1 MLYLWDAT
9 DYGTPTNMDEVFKT
23 FNQLIEKPER
33 PSSAILAFAQ
43 RIQDLARF
51 HQVFAEPTKQLY
63 HNLVA
68 QFKQHQYALHSLE
81 LPYGN
86 YLPLLKTLGD
96 TAAAFNLVIYD
107 DQLGVA
113 YLPSKK
119 ALPDN
124 RAIDWLMQK
133 DFLANKT
140 FKNLK
145 EFQNYVQPLMHDLM
159 ARYGLSFTQMPSHE
173 KPIYIKQLEYG
184 LQYISVGYK
193 QDKEGDYELDGMLYI
208 DVPFVENI
216 YSKFDFAKF
225 EHSTTVSMQLLYGL
239 YSAPSSEFLREDYSK
254 LKLKT
259 QEDVTTRLQWFE
271 DGFLK
276 ALAIAENIKGLDRLL
291 NGDVNERFKSN
302 IQGRGVYT
310 PRCLIVARLA
320 NNPRF
325 EELAISLATPRSPGA
340 NQESLP
346 TEWPKLVQYLREDI
360 NPATCWQQ
368 FAQLEKEEQR
378 LEAARLNALQRQYN
392 PQTSEELMSL
402 ASQFYDA
409 KTNLTWQRC
418 CVGQQWVDGKV
429 TGNPQL
435 LSWDEVQK
443 KLAQESDKGWRLPTF
458 EELKTLIITTR
469 IGYITKEGFDFYEI
483 QERRFSDHWINPFQR
498 RLNDTCTDIYMVS
511 ARNVENPTINDAPSI
526 YPMKPN
532 LRGSLRLVKSG
543 L

>member
-1 MLYLWDAT
+1 MSGQMLYLWDAT
-9 DYGTPTNMDEVFKT
+9 DHGVPKNMDEVFKT

-63 HNLVA
+63 YNLVE

-86 YLPLLKTLGD
+86 YLPLLTALGS

-113 YLPSKK
+113 YLPTKK
-119 ALPDN
+119 VLPDN

-140 FKNLK
+140 FKNLN

-159 ARYGLSFTQMPSHE
+159 ASYGLSYELLTPTDT
-173 KPIYIKQLEYG
+173 KPVYIKKTTYG
-184 LQYISVGYK
+184 IQYISVGYT
-193 QDKEGDYELDGMLYI
+193 QDKEGDYGLNGCLYI
-208 DVPFVENI
+208 NIPLVENI
-216 YSKFDFAKF
+216 YHKFDFFKERNPKSF
-225 EHSTTVSMQLLYGL
+225 TMLLLDGL
-239 YSAPSSEFLREDYSK
+239 YRSSNY
-254 LKLKT
+254 KLKT
-259 QEDVTTRLQWFE
+259 KEDVTTRLQWFE

-276 ALAIAENIKGLDRLL
+276 ALAIAENIQGLDRLL
-291 NGDVNERFKSN
+291 NGDFNPRFKQ
-302 IQGRGVYT
+302 QGQDTPIYT
-310 PRCLIVARLA
+310 PRYLIVARLA
-320 NNPRF
+320 NSPLF
-325 EELAISLATPRSPGA
+325 EELTVSLINTPRIPS
-340 NQESLP
+340 EHEKLLFK
-346 TEWPKLVQYLREDI
+346 EWPKLVQYLREDI

-378 LEAARLNALQRQYN
+378 LEAARLNALQLQFN

-409 KTNLTWQRC
+409 KTHLIWQQC

-443 KLAQESDKGWRLPTF
+443 ILAQESDKGWRLPTF
-458 EELKTLIITTR
+458 EEFKTLIITTR
-469 IGYITKEGFDFYEI
+469 IGCIIKEGFDFYEI
-483 QERRFSDHWINPFQR
+483 QERIFADHWGM
-498 RLNDTCTDIYMVS
+498 RLEDICTIFVK
-511 ARNVENPTINDAPSI
+511 NIENPTIYDAPTFRAA
-526 YPMKPN
+526 KNNKN
-532 LRGSLRLVKSG
+532 LKGVLRLVKKQWFIP
-543 L
+543 LVLP

>member
-1 MLYLWDAT
+1 MSGQMLYLWDAT

-86 YLPLLKTLGD
+86 YLPLLTALGS

-113 YLPSKK
+113 YLPTKK
-119 ALPDN
+119 VLPDN

-140 FKNLK
+140 FKNLN
-145 EFQNYVQPLMHDLM
+145 EFKDYVQPLMHDLM

-216 YSKFDFAKF
+216 YNKFDLAKGIN
-225 EHSTTVSMQLLYGL
+225 STVSMQLLYGL
-239 YSAPSSEFLREDYSK
+239 YPSSNDSK

-259 QEDVTTRLQWFE
+259 KEDVTTRLQWFE

-291 NGDVNERFKSN
+291 NGDFNPRFKEKGQN
-302 IQGRGVYT
+302 TPIYT
-310 PRCLIVARLA
+310 PRYLIVARLA
-320 NNPRF
+320 NSPLF
-325 EELAISLATPRSPGA
+325 EELTVSLINTPRIPSVH
-340 NQESLP
+340 EELLFK
-346 TEWPKLVQYLREDI
+346 EWPKLVQYLREDI
-360 NPATCWQQ
+360 NSATCWQQ

-392 PQTSEELMSL
+392 PQTSEELMGL

-409 KTNLTWQRC
+409 KTNLTWQQC
-418 CVGQQWVDGKV
+418 CVGRKR
-429 TGNPQL
+429 PAH
-435 LSWDEVQK
+435 S
-443 KLAQESDKGWRLPTF
+443 SSP
-458 EELKTLIITTR
+458 
-469 IGYITKEGFDFYEI
+469 
-483 QERRFSDHWINPFQR
+483 
-498 RLNDTCTDIYMVS
+498 
-511 ARNVENPTINDAPSI
+511 
-526 YPMKPN
+526 
-532 LRGSLRLVKSG
+532 
-543 L
+543 